1 MTVTLLPRTDAIT
14 AGSRGA
20 CKRCARDQQEE
31 MESSRKVVGF
41 YPRKWS
47 AFIVDVF
54 VIVAET
60 ESKPGLHINYSFI
73 RKEIKQSRRE
83 NKI

>member
-1 MTVTLLPRTDAIT
+1 
-14 AGSRGA
+14 
-20 CKRCARDQQEE
+20 

>member
-1 MTVTLLPRTDAIT
+1 M
-14 AGSRGA
+14 
-20 CKRCARDQQEE
+20 RDQHEE
-31 MESSRKVVGF
+31 TQHRRKAVGF

-47 AFIVDVF
+47 AFIVNVF
-54 VIVAET
+54 VSVAEK

>member
-1 MTVTLLPRTDAIT
+1 M
-14 AGSRGA
+14 
-20 CKRCARDQQEE
+20 RDKQEE
-31 MESSRKVVGF
+31 TEERRKGVGF
-41 YPRKWS
+41 YPRKQS
-47 AFIVDVF
+47 AFIVNVF

-60 ESKPGLHINYSFI
+60 ESSPGLHINCSFI